1 MTSAMHDTLSKYAHD
16 AQLKVIELYENR
28 ITISVSLPS
37 RGGETWL
44 IRSDD
49 VVHLDMCPF
58 MTLGHIEFGGL
69 SLLPPS
75 YIDSR
80 NLDYGG
86 EKEKYRVLRIVDVD
100 DKDGYL
106 ILYGNEEIIT
116 HGTD

>member
-1 MTSAMHDTLSKYAHD
+1 MTSAIHDTLSKYADD
-16 AQLKVIELYENR
+16 AELRVIELHENR

-69 SLLPPS
+69 ALLPPS

-80 NLDYGG
+80 NLDYGR
-86 EKEKYRVLRIVDVD
+86 EKENYRVLRLVDVD
-100 DKDGYL
+100 DKYGFL
-106 ILYGNEEIIT
+106 VLYGNEEIIT
-116 HGTD
+116 QVTD